1 MGLGSFTGFAVGV
14 SIVFFGVY
22 LITSASLSGAPMTSP
37 LQVPEVRRGENV
49 DTARH
54 RRRKAKHLYFYVG
67 CRDCDRSLVCDRL
80 TNCI

>member
-37 LQVPEVRRGENV
+37 LQVPEVRRGDNIEEEKV
-49 DTARH
+49 SIYISMSDVVTVIAH
-54 RRRKAKHLYFYVG
+54 
-67 CRDCDRSLVCDRL
+67 
-80 TNCI
+80 

>member
-37 LQVPEVRRGENV
+37 LQVPEVRRGEAI
-49 DTARH
+49 T
-54 RRRKAKHLYFYVG
+54 
-67 CRDCDRSLVCDRL
+67 
-80 TNCI
+80 